1 MASYKNVSIVFCIFV
16 LVAIAVI
23 LIGNILNSP
32 LSITVNNMKP
42 DTFSSKNKED
52 NGYYEIVGDINLYS
66 QMGDLVPNCVN
77 SEIYNKNDLSQNV
90 ITPPNCN
97 HEMALA
103 ADSVS
108 SNLDSVSVSSDH
120 SSEIDTQTPTN

>member
-52 NGYYEIVGDINLYS
+52 NGYYEIVSDINLYS
-66 QMGDLVPNCVN
+66 EKGNLVPNCVN

-97 HEMALA
+97 LLLHQIVIMK
-103 ADSVS
+103 
-108 SNLDSVSVSSDH
+108 
-120 SSEIDTQTPTN
+120 